1 MSSTA
6 ACSTATHASRR
17 QRDGVKTQPSE
28 KHAAQVGNAAPE
40 RHKETRRQQ
49 AVVRTPDA
57 ALDVARAVKHPA
69 EVTEQAEV
77 DALQA
82 PAPRRVL
89 GAGRLI
95 GQRAEGIAVGLRR
108 VRHCAPKHALR
119 SGPIRNECYQPRT
132 DVRWRLPEKEAKVR
146 VEMRR

>member
-1 MSSTA
+1 M
-6 ACSTATHASRR
+6 
-17 QRDGVKTQPSE
+17 
-28 KHAAQVGNAAPE
+28 
-40 RHKETRRQQ
+40 
-49 AVVRTPDA
+49 VRTPDA

-108 VRHCAPKHALR
+108 VRHCAPNMLLVLDRFETTVKAA
-119 SGPIRNECYQPRT
+119 
-132 DVRWRLPEKEAKVR
+132 RWKLPEKEAKVR